1 MTRYPAELLIAGLF
15 LNISIYKDLS
25 AMKKEF
31 IFNTTEEIIEDIRQ
45 GRMVIIADDEN
56 RENEGDLVI
65 AAEKATPEAIAFM
78 ATHGCGLICI
88 PITSERAKELELST
102 PASMS
107 DPFGTAFTQSVDAK
121 NGTTTGIS
129 AYDRA
134 KTVAELINPQATSRD
149 FTTPGHAFPL
159 IARPGGVLRRAGHTE
174 AAVDLAR
181 AAGFAPA
188 GVICEIMNPDGKM
201 ARLPDLMKFAAKH
214 QLKIGTVA
222 DLISY
227 RRATEKLIIRGDDA
241 EMPTVFGNFKITAY
255 RTKVDDLEHIALVY
269 GDVRDK
275 ENVLVRVHSECMTGD
290 VFGSCRCDCGEQ
302 LHGAL
307 NQIVK
312 NGSGILVYLRQEGRG
327 IGIFNKISAY
337 KLQDAGC
344 DTIEANEK
352 LGFAADLREYGIG
365 IQILLDLGVKSI
377 RLLTNN
383 PKKIIGLS
391 GYGLEVTER
400 VPIIIEPGRHNE
412 FYLRTKKEKMGHLI

>member
-1 MTRYPAELLIAGLF
+1 MDNNF
-15 LNISIYKDLS
+15 K
-25 AMKKEF
+25 
-31 IFNTTEEIIEDIRQ
+31 FNTTAELIEDIRQ
-45 GRMVIIADDEN
+45 GKMVVIVDDEN

-65 AAEKATPEAIAFM
+65 AAEKATAQDIAFM
-78 ATHGCGLICI
+78 ATHGCGLICV
-88 PITSERAKELELST
+88 PITAERAKELNLTT

-107 DPFGTAFTQSVDAK
+107 DPYGTAFTQSVDAK

-134 KTVAELINPQATSRD
+134 KTIAELINPKATEGS
-149 FTTPGHAFPL
+149 FTTPGHSFPL

-174 AAVDLAR
+174 TAVDLAR

-188 GVICEIMNPDGKM
+188 GVICEIMNPDGRM
-201 ARLPDLMKFAAKH
+201 ARLPDLMKFAEKH
-214 QLKIGTVA
+214 RLKIGTVA

-227 RRATEKLIIRGDDA
+227 RRATEKLIIRGDEA
-241 EMPTVFGNFKITAY
+241 EMPTIFGNFRVTAY
-255 RTKVDDLEHIALVY
+255 RTKVDELEHIALVY

-307 NQIVK
+307 RQIVE

-337 KLQDAGC
+337 KLQDNGC

-365 IQILLDLGVKSI
+365 IQILLDLGVRSI

-383 PKKIIGLS
+383 PKKIVGLS

-400 VPIIIEPGRHNE
+400 VPIVIEPGKHNE

>member
-1 MTRYPAELLIAGLF
+1 MSDNF
-15 LNISIYKDLS
+15 K
-25 AMKKEF
+25 
-31 IFNTTEEIIEDIRQ
+31 FNSTEELIEDIRQ
-45 GRMVIIADDEN
+45 GKMVVIVDDEN

-78 ATHGCGLICI
+78 ATHGCGLICV
-88 PITSERAKELELST
+88 PLTAERAKELNLQT

-107 DPFGTAFTQSVDAK
+107 DPYGTAFTQSVDAK
-121 NGTTTGIS
+121 KDTTTGIS

-134 KTVAELINPQATSRD
+134 KTIAELINPAAKESD
-149 FTTPGHAFPL
+149 FTTPGHSFPL

-174 AAVDLAR
+174 TAVDLAR
-181 AAGFAPA
+181 AAGLTPA

-201 ARLPDLMKFAAKH
+201 ARVPDLMVFAQKH

-222 DLISY
+222 NLISY

-241 EMPTVFGNFKITAY
+241 DMPTIFGKFKVTAF
-255 RTKVDDLEHIALVY
+255 RTKVDDLEHLALVY
-269 GDVRDK
+269 GDVKDK

-307 NQIVK
+307 HQIVE
-312 NGSGILVYLRQEGRG
+312 NGSGVLVYLRQEGRG

-337 KLQDAGC
+337 KLQDSGC

-383 PKKIIGLS
+383 PKKIVGLS

-400 VPIIIEPGRHNE
+400 VPIVIAPGKHNE

>member
-1 MTRYPAELLIAGLF
+1 MDNNF
-15 LNISIYKDLS
+15 K
-25 AMKKEF
+25 
-31 IFNTTEEIIEDIRQ
+31 FNTTAELIEDIRQ
-45 GRMVIIADDEN
+45 GKMVVIVDDEN

-65 AAEKATPEAIAFM
+65 AAEKATAQDIAFM
-78 ATHGCGLICI
+78 ATHGCGLICV
-88 PITSERAKELELST
+88 PITAERAKELNLTT

-107 DPFGTAFTQSVDAK
+107 DPYGTAFTQSVDAK
-121 NGTTTGIS
+121 EGTTTGIS

-134 KTVAELINPQATSRD
+134 KTIAELINPKATEGS
-149 FTTPGHAFPL
+149 FTTPGHSFPL

-174 AAVDLAR
+174 TAVDLAR

-188 GVICEIMNPDGKM
+188 GVICEIMNPDGRM
-201 ARLPDLMKFAAKH
+201 ARLPDLMKFAEKH
-214 QLKIGTVA
+214 RLKIGTVA

-227 RRATEKLIIRGDDA
+227 RRATEKLIIRGDEA
-241 EMPTVFGNFKITAY
+241 EMPTIFGNFRVTAY
-255 RTKVDDLEHIALVY
+255 RTKVDELEHIALVY

-307 NQIVK
+307 RQIVE

-337 KLQDAGC
+337 KLQDNGC

-365 IQILLDLGVKSI
+365 IQILLDLGVRSI

-383 PKKIIGLS
+383 PKKIVGLS

-400 VPIIIEPGRHNE
+400 VPIVIEPGKHNE

>member
-1 MTRYPAELLIAGLF
+1 
-15 LNISIYKDLS
+15 
-25 AMKKEF
+25 
-31 IFNTTEEIIEDIRQ
+31 
-45 GRMVIIADDEN
+45 
-56 RENEGDLVI
+56 
-65 AAEKATPEAIAFM
+65 
-78 ATHGCGLICI
+78 
-88 PITSERAKELELST
+88 
-102 PASMS
+102 
-107 DPFGTAFTQSVDAK
+107 VDAK

-134 KTVAELINPQATSRD
+134 KTIAELINPKATEGS
-149 FTTPGHAFPL
+149 FTTPGHSFPL

-174 AAVDLAR
+174 TAVDLAR

-188 GVICEIMNPDGKM
+188 GVICEIMNPDGRM
-201 ARLPDLMKFAAKH
+201 ARLPDLMKFAEKH
-214 QLKIGTVA
+214 RLKIGTVA

-227 RRATEKLIIRGDDA
+227 RRATEKLIIRGDEA
-241 EMPTVFGNFKITAY
+241 EMPTIFGNFRVTAY
-255 RTKVDDLEHIALVY
+255 RTKVDELEHIALVY

-307 NQIVK
+307 RQIVE

-337 KLQDAGC
+337 KLQDNGC

-365 IQILLDLGVKSI
+365 IQILLDLGVRSI

-383 PKKIIGLS
+383 PKKIVGLS

-400 VPIIIEPGRHNE
+400 VPIVIEPGKHNE